1 MCFCD
6 KAQKEEKGR
15 KKEREKRNL
24 SLLGFKTLNIKSRD
38 QNFSSSQ
45 TSSSHKLR
53 TFEGARCCLTTNH
66 PFLLFAFSFFVA
78 FCRQRDD
85 VNDVGGTTFLK
96 REVVGWY
103 LLSSLK
109 KKEREFRALSVV

>member
-1 MCFCD
+1 M
-6 KAQKEEKGR
+6 K

-38 QNFSSSQ
+38 QIFSPPINII
-45 TSSSHKLR
+45 TKLR
-53 TFEGARCCLTTNH
+53 LRERVVVSPPP
-66 PFLLFAFSFFVA
+66 PFLLFENFSFFVA

-85 VNDVGGTTFLK
+85 DDDDVGGTTFLK

-109 KKEREFRALSVV
+109 KKEREFRAAFCSLGFRF

>member
-1 MCFCD
+1 M
-6 KAQKEEKGR
+6 K

-38 QNFSSSQ
+38 QIFPPPINII
-45 TSSSHKLR
+45 TKLR
-53 TFEGARCCLTTNH
+53 LRERVVVSPPPPLSS
-66 PFLLFAFSFFVA
+66 LFDFSFFVA

-85 VNDVGGTTFLK
+85 DDDVGGTTFLK

-109 KKEREFRALSVV
+109 KKEREFRAAFCSLGFRF

>member
-1 MCFCD
+1 M
-6 KAQKEEKGR
+6 K

-38 QNFSSSQ
+38 HKFFLLPNIII
-45 TSSSHKLR
+45 TYKLR
-53 TFEGARCCLTTNH
+53 SRERVVVLTNH
-66 PFLLFAFSFFVA
+66 PFLLLFAFSFFVA

-103 LLSSLK
+103 SLSSLK